1 MNEGLNEA
9 NILCEETPTALE
21 VFLAVY
27 DQEHPLV
34 ADSKYNL
41 AILHKRRKET
51 EMARQ
56 LFLECEQIYS
66 AVYGPD
72 HNETQDAAR
81 QASRCE

>member
-1 MNEGLNEA
+1 MFIVVYRRDA
-9 NILCEETPTALE
+9 N
-21 VFLAVY
+21 
-27 DQEHPLV
+27 
-34 ADSKYNL
+34 SKYNL
-41 AILHKRRKET
+41 ALLHKGRKET